1 MDQTKNG
8 QDSGDFEETIPSD
21 GGSSEGHPD
30 SDRGSAKASN
40 IGRLGHLKEGEDPPK
55 WTHGQNLSGENV
67 VKDLEKIRGLL
78 ETHISDRKRELH
90 KYKAALASV
99 KKNG

>member
-1 MDQTKNG
+1 MDKTKDG
-8 QDSGDFEETIPSD
+8 QDSGDSEETVSSG
-21 GGSSEGHPD
+21 GGSFERHSD
-30 SDRGSAKASN
+30 SNRGPAKASN
-40 IGRLGHLKEGEDPPK
+40 IGRLGHLKEGEEPPK
-55 WTHGQNLSGENV
+55 WIHGQNLSGENV
-67 VKDLEKIRGLL
+67 VKDLGKIRDLL